1 MNCLLT
7 YIAQSRIFQGKYA
20 DEIRCSQ
27 NNYLG
32 FYTSET
38 ISLGDFQKFNKI
50 KNPPAETKK
59 WLKTKSLLKT
69 KNLRKTKKLKMEHL
83 RQTKN

>member
-1 MNCLLT
+1 MNCLRT
-7 YIAQSRIFQGKYA
+7 YIGQSRIFQGNCA

-59 WLKTKSLLKT
+59 LLKT
-69 KNLRKTKKLKMEHL
+69 KILLKKKNLRKKKNSKWKICF
-83 RQTKN
+83 RQKN